1 MGKVTQSNSIEVGD
15 WIVFYDN
22 TQGDYRGIAF
32 SDFLAEMQAALTL
45 GRAEAVT
52 QYSAPS
58 ATGFSVQI
66 LDDDEDVHLIL
77 TPAAGY
83 AAGTIVLPLS
93 TNCRDKQEI
102 TVNCTQA
109 VTTLTINRNGAT
121 ALTGAPTTLAANA
134 YFKLCYDLATSTWYR
149 IG

>member
-1 MGKVTQSNSIEVGD
+1 MKLTQVSDIEVGD

-45 GRAEAVT
+45 GRAEADT

-58 ATGFSVQI
+58 ATAFSVQI
-66 LDDDEDVHLIL
+66 QDDDKDVHLIL
-77 TPAAGY
+77 TPTAGF
-83 AAGTIVLPLS
+83 AGGEIVLPAPA
-93 TNCRDKQEI
+93 NCRDKQEV

-109 VTTLTINRNGAT
+109 VTAFVVDGNGAT
-121 ALTGAPTTLAANA
+121 AVTGAPTTLAANA
-134 YFKLCYDLATSTWYR
+134 FFKLCYDLATDSWYR